1 MTSPAIITVAITGA
15 IPRKADTPDKDRL
28 AKSNAELVARLAGI
42 CGEYG
47 RHAATCTEARQILN
61 LPAA

>member
-1 MTSPAIITVAITGA
+1 MTSPPIITVAITGA
-15 IPRKADTPDKDRL
+15 VPRKADRL
-28 AKSNAELVARLAGI
+28 AKSNGELVTRLAGI

-47 RHAATCTEARQILN
+47 RHAATCAEARQILN